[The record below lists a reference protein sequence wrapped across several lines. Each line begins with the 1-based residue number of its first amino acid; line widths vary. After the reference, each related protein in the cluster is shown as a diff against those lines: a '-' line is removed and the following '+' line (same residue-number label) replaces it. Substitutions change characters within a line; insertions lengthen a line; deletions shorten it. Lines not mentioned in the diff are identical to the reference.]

1 MSETIWITRTL
12 PAAHKSAQA
21 FAHLGLAAAIAPL
34 LLVSPPE
41 DMPAMPPQEA
51 LLIFTSANGLSAFC
65 ELTDERHWP
74 VVTVGAETAVQA
86 RKAGF
91 ENVSSA
97 DGTSDD
103 VTALVKASASLSTP
117 IIHCAGVHVR
127 GSITQDLR
135 AAGYQARRDLYY
147 RSAPVETLPKID
159 LSKLNYLALYSP
171 LTAKTLAS
179 FKLNLSTVTILSIS
193 AATDAALG
201 DLKAQSRLIAKA
213 PNEAAMLD
221 LLAPQK
227 AV

>member
-41 DMPAMPPQEA
+41 AMPAIPPKEA

-65 ELTDERHWP
+65 QLTDNRHWP
-74 VVTVGAETAVQA
+74 VVTVGAQTAVQA

-91 ENVSSA
+91 KTVSSA
-97 DGTSDD
+97 DGTSED
-103 VTALVKASASLSTP
+103 VTALVKSSTDLSTP
-117 IIHCAGVHVR
+117 IIHCAGEHVR
-127 GSITQDLR
+127 GSITEDLR
-135 AAGYQARRDLYY
+135 AGGYQARRDLYY
-147 RSAPVETLPKID
+147 RSAPVDKVPKID
-159 LSKLNYLALYSP
+159 LTRLNFLALYSP
-171 LTAKTLAS
+171 LAAKTLAR
-179 FKLNLSTVTILSIS
+179 FKPDLTTVTLLSIS

-201 DLKAQSRLIAKA
+201 DLKAQARLIAKA